1 MWTEKFNL
9 YVNDNQIQEK
19 DTQQTSESQPSQAK
33 LIVYYTWKT
42 TWYFNTTSKKINTFW
57 QKKDETKQPRDLA
70 LLFFSF

>member
-42 TWYFNTTSKKINTFW
+42 TWYFQYHE
-57 QKKDETKQPRDLA
+57 QKN
-70 LLFFSF
+70 